1 MKLYFYLSNSIFYEI
16 KIIFFISIILKIGYQ
31 KNNLKKYY
39 LDINKNYEKLNE
51 NLNLSFFKSIK
62 KESKIN
68 IAIYGYCIKNGGRA
82 RITSLLVNY
91 FHKINIFN
99 IILFTRTNIEKEEY
113 FIPNNI
119 KRFTIKNHLF
129 KIINKNKINIL
140 IYELDDI
147 KEITK
152 LNNYLNI
159 NVIFYQ
165 HSSSFDWLYKNYT
178 KFKLIYKAFSL
189 SKYIISIVPF
199 DSDYL
204 FKKWGINSI
213 LMTNFITH
221 EFNYVSPSDLSTK
234 TILLIGRGKDTK
246 KRFHIGIEAM
256 EYINNEIPGSELII
270 ISNLTGIEHLT
281 KLVNNL
287 GLGNSIKF
295 NGYSSSPDLFFKNV
309 SLNIFPSISE
319 AFPMVLSEAK
329 IYGIPCIL
337 LGLDY
342 IYIAKNGTI
351 IIYDDLPE
359 SLAKESINI
368 IINKEFRKKLGK
380 EARNSMK
387 QFNNEI
393 LLIKW
398 IKLIL
403 SIYNDEFFYIKLREE
418 NHLMT
423 QNDDINILNNQ
434 LNLLKMRNE
443 IFKNITQ
450 KEFEN
455 FKYMEIIQ

>member
-1 MKLYFYLSNSIFYEI
+1 LSISGP
-16 KIIFFISIILKIGYQ
+16 KISKPSSLEVYFISQSLH
-31 KNNLKKYY
+31 
-39 LDINKNYEKLNE
+39 D
-51 NLNLSFFKSIK
+51 NLNLTFFKNIK

-82 RITSLLVNY
+82 RITSLLINY
-91 FHKINIFN
+91 LHKISIFN
-99 IILFTRTNIEKEEY
+99 IILFTVRNIEEEEY

-119 KRFTIKNHLF
+119 KRFTIKNHLL
-129 KIINKNKINIL
+129 KIINKNKIFYLIYNINLFISNYKLNIL

-147 KEITK
+147 EEIIK
-152 LNNYLNI
+152 LNNYANI

-178 KFKLIYKAFSL
+178 KFKLIYKAFSF

-204 FKKWGINSI
+204 FKKWGINAI

-234 TILLIGRGKDTK
+234 NILLIGRGKDTK

-256 EYINNEIPGSELII
+256 EYIRNEISDSELII
-270 ISNLTGIEHLT
+270 ISNLTGIEYLP

-287 GLGNSIKF
+287 DLSNNIKF
-295 NGYSSSPDLFFKNV
+295 NGYSSSPDIYFKNV

-337 LGLDY
+337 IGLDY

-351 IIYDDLPE
+351 IIYDDSPE
-359 SLAKESINI
+359 SLAAESINI
-368 IINKEFRKKLGK
+368 IINKEYRKKLGK

-387 QFNNEI
+387 QFNNEL

-403 SIYNDEFFYIKLREE
+403 SVYNDELYYIKLWGE
-418 NHLMT
+418 NHLYSK
-423 QNDDINILNNQ
+423 NDEISILNNQ
-434 LNLLKMRNE
+434 LKLLKMRYE
-443 IFKNITQ
+443 IFQNITQ

-455 FKYMEIIQ
+455 FEYMEKIQ

>member
-1 MKLYFYLSNSIFYEI
+1 MNLI
-16 KIIFFISIILKIGYQ
+16 KI
-31 KNNLKKYY
+31 
-39 LDINKNYEKLNE
+39 
-51 NLNLSFFKSIK
+51 
-62 KESKIN
+62 
-68 IAIYGYCIKNGGRA
+68 
-82 RITSLLVNY
+82 
-91 FHKINIFN
+91 
-99 IILFTRTNIEKEEY
+99 
-113 FIPNNI
+113 
-119 KRFTIKNHLF
+119 
-129 KIINKNKINIL
+129 KINIL

-147 KEITK
+147 EEIIK
-152 LNNYLNI
+152 LNNYANI

-178 KFKLIYKAFSL
+178 KFKLIYKAFSF

-204 FKKWGINSI
+204 FKKWGINAI

-234 TILLIGRGKDTK
+234 NILLIGRGKDIK

-256 EYINNEIPGSELII
+256 EYIRNEISDSELII
-270 ISNLTGIEHLT
+270 ISNLTGIEYLP

-287 GLGNSIKF
+287 DLSNNIKF
-295 NGYSSSPDLFFKNV
+295 NGYSSSPDIYFKNV

-351 IIYDDLPE
+351 IIYDDSPE
-359 SLAKESINI
+359 SLAAESINI
-368 IINKEFRKKLGK
+368 IINKEYRKKLGK

-387 QFNNEI
+387 QFNNEL

-403 SIYNDEFFYIKLREE
+403 SIYYDEFFYNKLRGE
-418 NHLMT
+418 NHLKS
-423 QNDDINILNNQ
+423 QIDEISILNNQ
-434 LNLLKMRNE
+434 LKLLKMRYK
-443 IFKNITQ
+443 IFKNITK

>member
-1 MKLYFYLSNSIFYEI
+1 MHR
-16 KIIFFISIILKIGYQ
+16 IS
-31 KNNLKKYY
+31 
-39 LDINKNYEKLNE
+39 
-51 NLNLSFFKSIK
+51 
-62 KESKIN
+62 
-68 IAIYGYCIKNGGRA
+68 
-82 RITSLLVNY
+82 
-91 FHKINIFN
+91 IFN

-129 KIINKNKINIL
+129 KIINKNKINVL

-147 KEITK
+147 KEIIK
-152 LNNYLNI
+152 LNNYRNI

-165 HSSSFDWLYKNYT
+165 HSSSFDWLYRNYT
-178 KFKLIYKAFSL
+178 KFKLIYKVFSL

-199 DSDYL
+199 DSNYL
-204 FKKWGINSI
+204 FKKWGINTI

-234 TILLIGRGKDTK
+234 TILLIGRGKDIK

-256 EYINNEIPGSELII
+256 EYIRNEIPGSELII
-270 ISNLTGIEHLT
+270 ISNLTGIEHLSM
-281 KLVNNL
+281 LMNNL
-287 GLGNSIKF
+287 DLGNNIKF
-295 NGYSSSPDLFFKNV
+295 NGYSSSPDIFFKDA

-329 IYGIPCIL
+329 IYGIPSIL

-342 IYIAKNGTI
+342 IYIAKIGTV
-351 IIYDDLPE
+351 IIYDDSPE
-359 SLAKESINI
+359 SLAKESISI
-368 IINKEFRKKLGK
+368 IINKEYRKKLGK

-387 QFNNEI
+387 GFNNE
-393 LLIKW
+393 LLLRKW

-403 SIYNDEFFYIKLREE
+403 SIYNDEFFYNQLRGE
-418 NHLMT
+418 NHLMS
-423 QNDDINILNNQ
+423 QIDEISILNNQ
-434 LNLLKMRNE
+434 IKLLKMRYG

-455 FKYMEIIQ
+455 FKYMEIIQRIIFYFI

>member
-1 MKLYFYLSNSIFYEI
+1 M
-16 KIIFFISIILKIGYQ
+16 
-31 KNNLKKYY
+31 
-39 LDINKNYEKLNE
+39 
-51 NLNLSFFKSIK
+51 FKF
-62 KESKIN
+62 
-68 IAIYGYCIKNGGRA
+68 
-82 RITSLLVNY
+82 L
-91 FHKINIFN
+91 
-99 IILFTRTNIEKEEY
+99 
-113 FIPNNI
+113 NI
-119 KRFTIKNHLF
+119 K
-129 KIINKNKINIL
+129 
-140 IYELDDI
+140 
-147 KEITK
+147 
-152 LNNYLNI
+152 
-159 NVIFYQ
+159 
-165 HSSSFDWLYKNYT
+165 
-178 KFKLIYKAFSL
+178 
-189 SKYIISIVPF
+189 
-199 DSDYL
+199 
-204 FKKWGINSI
+204 
-213 LMTNFITH
+213 
-221 EFNYVSPSDLSTK
+221 YVSPSDLSTK